1 VHEAVHAAFDLRTQQ
16 PPSEIDEAVAYLG
29 ETVWFR
35 GGGLGASSE
44 PTIRCETPP
53 TKYESMGAGLDAIK
67 RLNQP
72 LSCDHRGEP
81 DERGNSNAGR
91 AA

>member
-35 GGGLGASSE
+35 AGGLGASSE
-44 PTIRCETPP
+44 PTIRCETLPP
-53 TKYESMGAGLDAIK
+53 KCDNLGARLAAIK
-67 RLNQP
+67 RLNV
-72 LSCDHRGEP
+72 
-81 DERGNSNAGR
+81 AV
-91 AA
+91 